1 MEDLIGRTGLRRD
14 SVYKLI
20 CLPPISR
27 RGGCALLQPAPAPSP
42 ASSTL
47 DDNGSDDDDDDDDE
61 ESIDDNSSGSGG
73 ASNNVVRSILGAL
86 GGYVECR
93 DDDVMEAMMVT
104 TCMMG
109 PMYGVMRTN
118 RDWLGELFLSGP
130 LRGRPW
136 CALIAPPPPPMSRRT
151 AWGPE
156 TGEFIPSCALQDRS
170 TSMLPQILT
179 RAPLS
184 IGSPFVLKSTNERC
198 RIRNISRAVNRGV
211 SPADASYFVGRSYLS
226 MVQDAEVD
234 CDVNPRRFDDLIEEQ
249 TPGGLNE
256 QVRIF
261 LRGFSPFEGEETR

>member
-42 ASSTL
+42 TSSTL

-61 ESIDDNSSGSGG
+61 SIDDNNSGSGG

-118 RDWLGELFLSGP
+118 RDWLGELFLSGHWGG
-130 LRGRPW
+130 GRCV
-136 CALIAPPPPPMSRRT
+136 CAYRPPPPPHVAT
-151 AWGPE
+151 N
-156 TGEFIPSCALQDRS
+156 SCALQDRRS
-170 TSMLPQILT
+170 IRVPQILT

-184 IGSPFVLKSTNERC
+184 RSALL
-198 RIRNISRAVNRGV
+198 SR
-211 SPADASYFVGRSYLS
+211 
-226 MVQDAEVD
+226 
-234 CDVNPRRFDDLIEEQ
+234 
-249 TPGGLNE
+249 
-256 QVRIF
+256 
-261 LRGFSPFEGEETR
+261 

>member
-136 CALIAPPPPPMSRRT
+136 CALILIAPPPPCRDELRGGPRRVNLYPPALSRIVQL
-151 AWGPE
+151 ACYPKY
-156 TGEFIPSCALQDRS
+156 S
-170 TSMLPQILT
+170 
-179 RAPLS
+179 RAPRSRSALLS
-184 IGSPFVLKSTNERC
+184 C
-198 RIRNISRAVNRGV
+198 
-211 SPADASYFVGRSYLS
+211 
-226 MVQDAEVD
+226 
-234 CDVNPRRFDDLIEEQ
+234 
-249 TPGGLNE
+249 
-256 QVRIF
+256 
-261 LRGFSPFEGEETR
+261 